1 MAGRLVA
8 TEASGSVVVED
19 DYVWLRR
26 AIENLI
32 ANAVAHTPESTPI
45 EIEVNRAGEPW
56 SWWLITDSGS
66 PSSVRSCCLTVVRS
80 RSTKHPLGGVTAQIA
95 LPLAATDDR

>member
-45 EIEVNRAGEPW
+45 
-56 SWWLITDSGS
+56 
-66 PSSVRSCCLTVVRS
+66 S
-80 RSTKHPLGGVTAQIA
+80 RS
-95 LPLAATDDR
+95 